1 MKKALIAAGVVLV
14 LAAVVVLSLKA
25 GGRDKG
31 VRVYVEEVERSDV
44 TRTVQASGQI
54 DPRVKVNISSHVIGK
69 IEKLY
74 VEEGDRIEA
83 GRPFLKLETEAF
95 VAARDQAAAQL
106 AIARSNE
113 AQAGINLADAE
124 LKLARMERLAAEKIA
139 SAEQLEAA
147 ALKLKSAELGLEQAR
162 ESVIQARAALDKAK
176 DDLSKAT
183 IFAPLSGRVISLAAE
198 EGEVVVSGTMN
209 NPASVI
215 GTIADLSEILAEVD
229 VDETEI
235 AYLEVGQQATLEVD
249 ALPDSEYAGRVVE
262 LGSSGFQR
270 PQQPD
275 VTFFKVKVLLADPDA
290 QLRPGMSVRAKIN
303 TAERKG
309 VLVVPIQAVVERPPL
324 PEGGE
329 DGEDAGEGEQNE
341 VESEAAASPPGGDD
355 EIRVVFVVEDGRALQ
370 RPVEVGISDAT
381 RVEIVAGVEAGQKVV
396 TGPYRSLKKLEHDER
411 VRVREEGDEEEEEE
425 DEDES

>member
-1 MKKALIAAGVVLV
+1 MV
-14 LAAVVVLSLKA
+14 LAAVVALSLKA

-31 VRVYVEEVERSDV
+31 VRVYAEEVERGDV

-106 AIARSNE
+106 AIARSSE

-147 ALKLKSAELGLEQAR
+147 ALKLKSAELAREQAR
-162 ESVIQARAALDKAK
+162 ESVIQARAALDKAE

-209 NPASVI
+209 NPASII

-235 AYLEVGQQATLEVD
+235 AYLEAGQEAALEVD
-249 ALPDSEYAGRVVE
+249 ALPDREYGGRVVE

-275 VTFFKVKVLLADPDA
+275 VTFFKVKVLLDDPDA
-290 QLRPGMSVRAKIN
+290 HLRPGMSVRAKIN
-303 TAERKG
+303 TAEKAG
-309 VLVVPIQAVVERPPL
+309 VLTVPIQAVVERPPL
-324 PEGGE
+324 AEEG
-329 DGEDAGEGEQNE
+329 DDEGEE
-341 VESEAAASPPGGDD
+341 PAANSPGGDD
-355 EIRVVFVVEDGRALQ
+355 EVRVVFVVEDGRALQ

-381 RVEIVAGVEAGQKVV
+381 RVEVVSGLEAGEMVV
-396 TGPYRSLKKLEHDER
+396 TGPYRSLKKLEHEER
-411 VRVREEGDEEEEEE
+411 VRVREEGDEEEEGEE
-425 DEDES
+425 DES

>member
-1 MKKALIAAGVVLV
+1 MKKVWIGGGIVLV

-31 VRVYVEEVERSDV
+31 VRVYAEEVERGDV

-106 AIARSNE
+106 AIARSSE

-147 ALKLKSAELGLEQAR
+147 ALKLKSAELAREQAR
-162 ESVIQARAALDKAK
+162 ESVIQARAALDKAE

-209 NPASVI
+209 NPASII

-235 AYLEVGQQATLEVD
+235 AYLEAGQEAALEVD
-249 ALPDSEYAGRVVE
+249 ALPDREYGGRVVE

-275 VTFFKVKVLLADPDA
+275 VTFFKVKVLLDDPDA
-290 QLRPGMSVRAKIN
+290 HLRPGMSVRAKIN
-303 TAERKG
+303 TAEKAG
-309 VLVVPIQAVVERPPL
+309 VLTVPIQAVVERPPL
-324 PEGGE
+324 AEEG
-329 DGEDAGEGEQNE
+329 DDEGEE
-341 VESEAAASPPGGDD
+341 PAANSPGGDD
-355 EIRVVFVVEDGRALQ
+355 EVRVVFVVEDGRALQ

-381 RVEIVAGVEAGQKVV
+381 RVEVVSGLEAGEMVV
-396 TGPYRSLKKLEHDER
+396 TGPYRSLKKLEHEER
-411 VRVREEGDEEEEEE
+411 VRVREEGDEEEEGEE
-425 DEDES
+425 DES

>member
-1 MKKALIAAGVVLV
+1 MKKVWIGGGVVLV
-14 LAAVVVLSLKA
+14 LAAVVALSLKA

-31 VRVYVEEVERSDV
+31 VRVYAEEVERGDV

-69 IEKLY
+69 IERLY

-106 AIARSNE
+106 AIARSSE

-147 ALKLKSAELGLEQAR
+147 ALKLKSAELAREQAR
-162 ESVIQARAALDKAK
+162 ESVIQARAALDKAE

-209 NPASVI
+209 NPASII

-235 AYLEVGQQATLEVD
+235 AYLEAGQEAALEVD
-249 ALPDSEYAGRVVE
+249 ALPDREYGGRVVE

-275 VTFFKVKVLLADPDA
+275 VTFFKVKVLLDDPDA
-290 QLRPGMSVRAKIN
+290 HLRPGMSVRAKIN
-303 TAERKG
+303 TAEKAG
-309 VLVVPIQAVVERPPL
+309 VLTVPIQAVVERPPL
-324 PEGGE
+324 AEEG
-329 DGEDAGEGEQNE
+329 DDEGEE
-341 VESEAAASPPGGDD
+341 PAANSPGGDD
-355 EIRVVFVVEDGRALQ
+355 EVRVVFVVEDGRALQ

-381 RVEIVAGVEAGQKVV
+381 RVEVVSGLEAGEMVV
-396 TGPYRSLKKLEHDER
+396 TGPYRSLKKLEHEER
-411 VRVREEGDEEEEEE
+411 VRVREEGDEEEEGEE
-425 DEDES
+425 DES

>member
-1 MKKALIAAGVVLV
+1 MKKVWIGGGIVLV

-31 VRVYVEEVERSDV
+31 VRVYAEEVERGDV

-69 IEKLY
+69 IERLY

-106 AIARSNE
+106 AIARSSE

-147 ALKLKSAELGLEQAR
+147 ALKLKSAELAREQAR
-162 ESVIQARAALDKAK
+162 ESVIQARAALDKAE

-209 NPASVI
+209 NPASII

-235 AYLEVGQQATLEVD
+235 AYLEAGQEAALEVD
-249 ALPDSEYAGRVVE
+249 ALPDREYGGRVVE

-275 VTFFKVKVLLADPDA
+275 VTFFKVKVLLDDPDA
-290 QLRPGMSVRAKIN
+290 HLRPGMSVRAKIN
-303 TAERKG
+303 TAEKAG
-309 VLVVPIQAVVERPPL
+309 VLTVPIQAVVERPPL
-324 PEGGE
+324 AEEG
-329 DGEDAGEGEQNE
+329 DDEGEE
-341 VESEAAASPPGGDD
+341 PAANSPGGDD
-355 EIRVVFVVEDGRALQ
+355 EVRVVFVVEDGRALQ

-381 RVEIVAGVEAGQKVV
+381 RVEVVSGLEAGEMVV
-396 TGPYRSLKKLEHDER
+396 TGPYRSLKKLEHEER
-411 VRVREEGDEEEEEE
+411 VRVREEGDEEEEGEE
-425 DEDES
+425 DES

>member
-1 MKKALIAAGVVLV
+1 MKKVWIGAGVVLV
-14 LAAVVVLSLKA
+14 LAAVVALSLKA

-31 VRVYVEEVERSDV
+31 VRVYAEEVERGDV

-106 AIARSNE
+106 AIARSSE

-147 ALKLKSAELGLEQAR
+147 ALKLKSAELAREQAR
-162 ESVIQARAALDKAK
+162 ESVIQARAALDKAE

-209 NPASVI
+209 NPASII

-235 AYLEVGQQATLEVD
+235 AYLEAGQEAALEVD
-249 ALPDSEYAGRVVE
+249 ALPDREYGGRVVE

-275 VTFFKVKVLLADPDA
+275 VTFFKVKVLLDDPDA
-290 QLRPGMSVRAKIN
+290 HLRPGMSVRAKIN
-303 TAERKG
+303 TAEKAG
-309 VLVVPIQAVVERPPL
+309 VLTVPIQAVVERPPL
-324 PEGGE
+324 AEEG
-329 DGEDAGEGEQNE
+329 DDEGEE
-341 VESEAAASPPGGDD
+341 PAANSPGGDD
-355 EIRVVFVVEDGRALQ
+355 EVRVVFVVEDGRALQ

-381 RVEIVAGVEAGQKVV
+381 RVEVVSGLEAGEMVV
-396 TGPYRSLKKLEHDER
+396 TGPYRSLKKLEHEER
-411 VRVREEGDEEEEEE
+411 VRVREEGDEEEEGEE
-425 DEDES
+425 DES